1 MNGEHALDGL
11 RKDGYQHAKCETA
24 YLGTRTCSVPP
35 LALPIRSI
43 ELPNLAK
50 KQFVQNSYDSI
61 MTPNPIDFALRVCES
76 IAFGLHAVLGIIE
89 PWTGCVRSAFRDNGA
104 MPRWFWPVAGVL
116 LGVVAAANFS
126 KSNEVVLAAQ
136 AYIAAFHFGACFYH
150 LRLGHHPAA
159 ACAPLVFVVFAMV
172 VTSIRTNVGIAI
184 ICAAICAGF
193 AYLLSRILVTP
204 ESGSVAEGG
213 SLLSENERATIGR

>member
-1 MNGEHALDGL
+1 MYVDHHTTNMV
-11 RKDGYQHAKCETA
+11 
-24 YLGTRTCSVPP
+24 S
-35 LALPIRSI
+35 
-43 ELPNLAK
+43 
-50 KQFVQNSYDSI
+50 NSYDSA

-89 PWTGCVRSAFRDNGA
+89 PWTGCVRTAFRDNGA

-116 LGVVAAANFS
+116 LGVVA
-126 KSNEVVLAAQ
+126 SNEVVLAAQ

-150 LRLGHHPAA
+150 LRLEHHPAA
-159 ACAPLVFVVFAMV
+159 ACAPLVFVVFATA

-184 ICAAICAGF
+184 IGAAICAGF

-204 ESGSVAEGG
+204 QSGSVAEGG
-213 SLLSENERATIGR
+213 SLLSENERAAIGR

>member
-1 MNGEHALDGL
+1 M
-11 RKDGYQHAKCETA
+11 
-24 YLGTRTCSVPP
+24 
-35 LALPIRSI
+35 
-43 ELPNLAK
+43 
-50 KQFVQNSYDSI
+50 YDST

-172 VTSIRTNVGIAI
+172 VTSIRTNIGIAI

-204 ESGSVAEGG
+204 ERGSVAEGG